1 MRSASLTDAIMATKA
16 PAENLPTAT
25 LLERARTAHDESRY
39 DDAATLLLSALSNA
53 TGAEVEAEVRC
64 LLSSAYHRLG
74 SLRRQLEVIAKYD
87 KPANFN
93 RLSEASQMEVL
104 VRLGWAHQQ
113 NYEVP
118 LAIAL
123 FNQALGIARNRQD
136 ERGMGDCH
144 FGLASSYRFVSEI
157 RIARDHY
164 TAALEL
170 YRNVGNWREI
180 AECYVNV
187 GNIDA
192 REGDFQNA
200 VQPIKQAISIVSDR
214 PEHDLLG
221 RAYND
226 LAIVYDHLGVPTKQI
241 LAAWQ
246 QCISHFRQAGNK
258 LWMGTNYNNV
268 ALKLMR
274 LGDLHEAERMIL
286 LGIDLLRPTARVS
299 QLGGALD
306 TLAQI
311 SLALGKLD
319 EADRALE
326 ESVQIFAKVK
336 EEMKTL
342 NTDLYLEPQT
352 YTTMARSCSLRGNL
366 DKAIGYFE
374 LAIEIA
380 LRIGDRQ
387 YLAETQVW
395 FAETLLSKGEVK
407 RAKETIDGVRT
418 DLQGSPDMV
427 AWGYLAR
434 VDAKIAAVNQ
444 HLAQAIQL
452 LEQSSSLFEIRENK
466 HQRAVNRLALA
477 QIYEKQ
483 EAYAEAIS
491 EAEQGLAVFERI
503 GAAIDETSA
512 RKLLTTLQER
522 QATETATPERG
533 RPVTPLD
540 LASAV
545 DGFIA
550 QRLVQSTVSRELLLH
565 ELASVVQS
573 LANSRGAVVFEAEE
587 SVERGKSSE
596 SFKVAAWVG
605 LQDIE
610 LTRELDFINR
620 LEAEQYTKQYVY
632 PFLEN
637 QQQLADNK
645 PTKLV
650 LHIIEPR
657 AERFK
662 QHRVSVSPLLSIVEL
677 GLEVLALKSKR
688 RKTRVFSPTRMLA
701 DIELSGFIVASRA
714 MNRVLEQIQKIRSS
728 NATVLITGESG
739 TGKELIARAIHASSS
754 RKQNNFI
761 PFNCSAAPR
770 EMVESQLFGYR
781 KGAFTGAVSDN
792 VGIIRTAENG
802 TLFLDE
808 IGDLPLDLQPK
819 LLRFLQEGEIFPL
832 GENQPARVDVRV
844 VAATNLKLEQAVGEG
859 RFREDL
865 FHRLNVIRIQAPPLR
880 ERREEIPSLIN
891 NYLKVYQEESAKS
904 GIQLAEETVDLMVVY
919 DWTGNVRELCNE
931 VRRLVAYAEPGSLVT
946 PESLSAEIVKAG
958 LEIRLSEESFVKPL
972 DVAPPT
978 ATSLSGAA
986 MGNSDAA
993 ALVTMAAAVA
1003 ELERRMIQEALSRS
1017 NGNIAHAAKALGI
1030 TRKGLYLKMDR
1041 YKTNAETEELEIEKD
1056 N

>member
-1 MRSASLTDAIMATKA
+1 MATKA
-16 PAENLPTAT
+16 PAENVPAAT
-25 LLERARTAHDESRY
+25 LLQTAKTAHEESRY
-39 DDAATLLLSALSNA
+39 DDAVNLLQSALRSA
-53 TGAEVEAEVRC
+53 TSSEAEAEIRC
-64 LLSSAYHRLG
+64 LLSSAYHRIG
-74 SLRRQLEVIAKYD
+74 SLRRQLEVISKYD
-87 KPANFN
+87 KPTTFN
-93 RLSEASQMEVL
+93 RLSESAQMQVL
-104 VRLGWAHQQ
+104 VRLGWAYQQ
-113 NYEVP
+113 NYDVP
-118 LAIAL
+118 RAIAL
-123 FNQALGIARNRQD
+123 FNQAMGIARNLQD
-136 ERGMGDCH
+136 ERGIGDCH

-164 TAALEL
+164 MAALES

-200 VQPIKQAISIVSDR
+200 VQPIKQAISIVAGR

-246 QCISHFRQAGNK
+246 ECISHFRQAGNK
-258 LWMGTNYNNV
+258 LWLGTNYNNV

-274 LGDLHEAERMIL
+274 LGDLHEAERMIV

-336 EEMKTL
+336 EEMKSL
-342 NTDLYLEPQT
+342 NKDLYLEPQT
-352 YTTMARSCSLRGNL
+352 YTTMARSYFLKG
-366 DKAIGYFE
+366 DTEKAIEYFE

-380 LRIGDRQ
+380 LRLGDRQ

-395 FAETLLSKGEVK
+395 FAEALLSKGDVK
-407 RAKETIDGVRT
+407 RAKETIDSVRS

-434 VDAKIAAVNQ
+434 VDAKIAAANN
-444 HLAQAIQL
+444 HLALAIQL

-466 HQRAVNRLALA
+466 HQRAVNRLVLA
-477 QIYEKQ
+477 QIFEKQ
-483 EAYAEAIS
+483 EAYAEAI
-491 EAEQGLAVFERI
+491 AEVEQALAVFERI
-503 GAAIDETSA
+503 GAAIDESNA
-512 RKLLTTLQER
+512 RKLLATLQEKQAQQTVTSNR
-522 QATETATPERG
+522 QH
-533 RPVTPLD
+533 PVTPLD

-550 QRLVQSTVSRELLLH
+550 QRLVQSAVSRELLLH
-565 ELASVVQS
+565 ELASIVQS
-573 LANSRGAVVFEAEE
+573 LANSRGAVIFEAEE
-587 SVERGKSSE
+587 ELTPGRKPE
-596 SFKVAAWVG
+596 SFKVAAHG
-605 LQDIE
+605 ELQEIE

-620 LEAEQYTKQYVY
+620 LEPEEYTKHYVY
-632 PFLEN
+632 PFMEN
-637 QQQLADNK
+637 QPVADHK

-662 QHRVSVSPLLSIVEL
+662 QHRVSIAPLLAIVEL

-688 RKTRVFSPTRMLA
+688 RKARAFSPTRMLA

-754 RKQNNFI
+754 RKTNNFI
-761 PFNCSAAPR
+761 PFNCSATPR
-770 EMVESQLFGYR
+770 DMVESQLFGYR
-781 KGAFTGAVSDN
+781 KGAFTGATMDN
-792 VGIIRTAENG
+792 AGIIRTAENG

-808 IGDLPLDLQPK
+808 VGDLPLDLQPK

-832 GENQPARVDVRV
+832 GENQPTRVDVRV
-844 VAATNLKLEQAVGEG
+844 VAATNLKLEQAVAESK
-859 RFREDL
+859 FREDL
-865 FHRLNVIRIQAPPLR
+865 FHRLNVIRIQVPPLR

-891 NYLKVYQEESAKS
+891 NYLKLYQEESAKN

-919 DWTGNVRELCNE
+919 DWPGNVRELCNV
-931 VRRLVAYAEPGSLVT
+931 VRRLVAYSESGSLVT
-946 PESLSAEIVKAG
+946 PESLSPEIVKAG
-958 LEIRLSEESFVKPL
+958 LEIRLSEENLVQPIS
-972 DVAPPT
+972 VAPQLNALTPQIT
-978 ATSLSGAA
+978 NADDGMVAPMSL
-986 MGNSDAA
+986 
-993 ALVTMAAAVA
+993 AAAVA

-1017 NGNIAHAAKALGI
+1017 NGNIAHAAQELGV

-1041 YKTNAETEELEIEKD
+1041 LKTRNDESG
-1056 N
+1056 